1 MVAAAVWAFGLSFLV
16 MGNII
21 GRYFF
26 DAPIYGTAEIV
37 AASIVI
43 IVFLQAGYAI
53 RSRSMLKAEFLVIH
67 LPDAVQRI
75 FLAIGYLLGAA
86 FFLMIITGGWEE
98 SILSYV
104 EGEYEG
110 EGALRVPSW
119 PARWTVLI
127 VLPVVL
133 FPGVFLLDLYLWM
146 SHFGKNL
153 DPDAPLSNSIEPFVP
168 PILGTGT
175 IGQFKTV
182 ATPGIGLILATIASV
197 VLIIAL
203 LFHRRA
209 YLPLIR
215 AQAASAAK

>member
-1 MVAAAVWAFGLSFLV
+1 MSLITFSDRLSKFLMVAAATWAFGLSFLV

-21 GRYFF
+21 GRAVF
-26 DAPIYGTAEIV
+26 DSPIYGTAEIV

-53 RSRSMLKAEFLVIH
+53 RSRSMLKADFLVVH

-75 FLAIGYLLGAA
+75 LLAIGYLLGAA

-127 VLPVVL
+127 GSALAMINYLVMAYVDL
-133 FPGVFLLDLYLWM
+133 FQPKLLDSEVDSDDA
-146 SHFGKNL
+146 SH
-153 DPDAPLSNSIEPFVP
+153 
-168 PILGTGT
+168 
-175 IGQFKTV
+175 
-182 ATPGIGLILATIASV
+182 
-197 VLIIAL
+197 
-203 LFHRRA
+203 
-209 YLPLIR
+209 
-215 AQAASAAK
+215 